1 MLQPGT
7 KVRMTKGYKGV
18 PGMILEKTGSSYNL
32 YVLKLE
38 NGIHLVAG
46 PSAFVLREG
55 EKDNPKQYLSESD
68 EGARQT

>member
-7 KVRMTKGYKGV
+7 KVKMTKGYKDMPGV
-18 PGMILEKTGSSYNL
+18 ILEKTGSTYNL

-46 PSAFVLREG
+46 ASSFVLREG
-55 EKDNPKQYLSESD
+55 EKDNPKQYLPEAD
-68 EGARQT
+68 KGARQT